1 MGPYFATVPLNRTG
15 VEEIENGVER
25 SGNIIPLII
34 PQEEY
39 RQLWKTGVF
48 CIINQSFGLL
58 IDDHESERITAEQLE
73 KVYEA
78 INIVPGVFMKAVDL
92 AIEHKT
98 SLYLDF

>member
-1 MGPYFATVPLNRTG
+1 MMGPYFATVPLNRTG

-48 CIINQSFGLL
+48 VL
-58 IDDHESERITAEQLE
+58 
-73 KVYEA
+73 
-78 INIVPGVFMKAVDL
+78 
-92 AIEHKT
+92 
-98 SLYLDF
+98 